1 MSSELEAAVEEES
14 RAQWNQKHEDLIND
28 NKPITNDS
36 EPVEYEAEDVYDED
50 VDDNDMNTPIIDID
64 DEE

>member
-14 RAQWNQKHEDLIND
+14 RAQWNQKHEDLVND
-28 NKPITNDS
+28 TKPLDDNAND
-36 EPVEYEAEDVYDED
+36 EIIDDVIIDED
-50 VDDNDMNTPIIDID
+50 EDENIPLIDID